1 MQPFP
6 TVNEYEDLPW
16 TSLAELKDLAIK
28 DSPWNFYLETEV
40 YFETP
45 ERAGVVRPVREAGD
59 TDPRWGPLHVISAT
73 QPGPDPDPKETA
85 TRLAILDRELR
96 ESFTKPI
103 RWIRAVGSSFDGAH
117 HEESRAVFGLDD
129 DAARALGVR
138 FGQVAIFSWNGPWW
152 SLLACASDRVK
163 RRPWQWREYRD
174 NR

>member
-6 TVNEYEDLPW
+6 TVNEYEALPW

-28 DSPWNFYLETEV
+28 DLPWNFYLETEV

-45 ERAGVVRPVREAGD
+45 ERAGVVRPVREPGD
-59 TDPRWGPLHVISAT
+59 TAPPWGPLHVISAT
-73 QPGPDPDPKETA
+73 QPGSDEDPEVSTA
-85 TRLAILDRELR
+85 RLAVLDRELR

-138 FGQVAIFSWNGPWW
+138 FGQVAIFSWTGPWW
-152 SLLACASDRVK
+152 SLLACASDRVE
-163 RRPWQWREYRD
+163 RRPWQWSEYRD
-174 NR
+174 KR